1 MDHLQLTQ
9 QHIAIRLRDQRKQV
23 LEEKQFGGTSNISRD
38 TSIKKLT
45 SKIDKC
51 QKGVK

>member
-9 QHIAIRLRDQRKQV
+9 QHIATRLRYQRKQL
-23 LEEKQFGGTSNISRD
+23 LEEKQIGGTSNISRD

-45 SKIDKC
+45 PKISKPLI
-51 QKGVK
+51 